1 MGFINNKN
9 IQAMIIVGKTE
20 TKCIEKALEFLPNNP
35 IVAYANEYDI
45 SDNFSIPPSRG
56 ILIKEANYKP
66 NVDLIIQSISE
77 YTGQIVL
84 TSSNQKDV
92 PKKLFNMLKLKRATG
107 SDESLKGI
115 APRSNPPV
123 DYGLDIF
130 KLLFQFCKS
139 SDREE
144 VLKQL
149 NLNLLPH
156 QKSLFVTWLSNNMN
170 TEKLLFIDS
179 NVKYQ
184 WSNNYFNELLA
195 YSFDG
200 RLSGRVNMPKRS
212 QKSEMPSICRK
223 LKLRFEEQH
232 LLDKLLE
239 DDDFVKYAKTKLDN
253 RQCRLLGL
261 GEKRVRKEKKK
272 KENITTLDRWL

>member
-9 IQAMIIVGKTE
+9 IQAMIVVGKNE

-35 IVAYANEYDI
+35 IVVYANEYDI

-123 DYGLDIF
+123 DYDLDIF

-156 QKSLFVTWLSNNMN
+156 QKSLFVTWLSNN
-170 TEKLLFIDS
+170 
-179 NVKYQ
+179 
-184 WSNNYFNELLA
+184 YFNELLA

-200 RLSGRVNMPKRS
+200 RLSGRVNMPKKS